1 MIIQSAGYGPFELKK
16 RVEAWLKQSR
26 QLFDKLTDDEFER
39 YRKALIVSLEKEG
52 DNIAAVN
59 KDLYGFATREKG
71 NFRFKQQVIEAV
83 KRLKKEEVVAAA
95 NKILLEASTPRS
107 VVLIRS
113 RSNDKPVPETV
124 LTSVDQFKKRKTKAV
139 R

>member
-1 MIIQSAGYGPFELKK
+1 LSLKK
-16 RVEAWLKQSR
+16 RVEAWLKLSR
-26 QLFDKLTDDEFER
+26 ELFDKLTDDAFER

-71 NFRFKQQVIEAV
+71 NFRFKKQVIEAV
-83 KRLKKEEVVAAA
+83 KKLKKEEVVIVA
-95 NKILLEASTPRS
+95 KKVLLEPSTPRI

-113 RSNDKPVPETV
+113 RTNDKPVPETV
-124 LTSVDQFKKRKTKAV
+124 LTSVDQFENRKTRSAP
-139 R
+139 